1 MTASDAMTLLLLIL
15 GALLLTVLGI
25 IVVVWAFAGVVS
37 AAAWLWDKTI
47 GRRRQK

>member
-1 MTASDAMTLLLLIL
+1 MTTADAITLLLLLL

-25 IVVVWAFAGVVS
+25 VVAVWSFAGVVS